1 MKKSLSI
8 DLIREISIET
18 GIDPAFI
25 EKDWYAVKLISLV
38 SSRNEES
45 GIKAIFSGGTSLSK
59 GHHLIKRFSEDLD
72 FFISTPGQQPVTEGQ
87 RRSFRLGVIEDIVG
101 QEDCFQI
108 DASVVIKGD
117 GHRFFKAPVTYPI
130 SFEKTSLRPH
140 LQVEMTFHEPRLE
153 PIRKPIHSIASQ
165 TLGEPPETEIL
176 CISPLE
182 TAGDKISALSW
193 RVLVRDRNSE
203 NDDPTIVRHLHDL
216 AALEES
222 INQDIQGFTLIALSS
237 LSQDKNRRGVEI
249 IGRLSEA
256 ERLTQCLD
264 RLKHDP
270 LYKNEYEQFVLAMS
284 YADRPI
290 HFDQAISS
298 LERLAKLCLKPL
310 AN

>member
-25 EKDWYAVKLISLV
+25 EKDWYAVQLISLV
-38 SSRNEES
+38 ASRNDVSE
-45 GIKAIFSGGTSLSK
+45 IKAIFSGGTSLSK

-72 FFISTPGQQPVTEGQ
+72 FFISTPGQQPITEGR
-87 RRSFRLGVIEDIVG
+87 RRSFRLGLIENIVG
-101 QEDCFQI
+101 HEGCFQI
-108 DASVVIKGD
+108 DANAVIKGD

-130 SFEKTSLRPH
+130 SFEKTPLRPH

-193 RVLVRDRNSE
+193 RVLVRDRNKE

-270 LYKNEYEQFVLAMS
+270 LYKTNTNNLFL
-284 YADRPI
+284 PCLTPTGL
-290 HFDQAISS
+290 FT
-298 LERLAKLCLKPL
+298 LTRLFLPLKGW
-310 AN
+310 